1 MGITVANVHIHSTGV
16 VVANAYVAVSRN
28 AVTLYPLAG
37 QPHAFDTRTVYGI
50 WNSYDDRVADRG
62 CVDARILL
70 MQWDSSTSAGM
81 TANATPSDALY
92 TDIYAAI
99 KAQFDNYSDVDPD
112 DTPLAA
118 V

>member
-1 MGITVANVHIHSTGV
+1 MGITVANVHLATGV

-37 QPHAFDTRTVYGI
+37 QVHTFDTRTVYGI

-70 MQWDSSTSAGM
+70 MQWDSAASVGLA
-81 TANATPSDALY
+81 ANATPSDALY

-99 KAQFDNYSDVDPD
+99 KEQFDNHEDVDPD